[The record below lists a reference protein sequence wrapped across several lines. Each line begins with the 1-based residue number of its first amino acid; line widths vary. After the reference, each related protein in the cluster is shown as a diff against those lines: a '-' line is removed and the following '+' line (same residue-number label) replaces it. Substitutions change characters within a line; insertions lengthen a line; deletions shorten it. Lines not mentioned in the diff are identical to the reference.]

1 MMNDLSNAWKLDIA
15 AAGSRISDK
24 SLSPVALTEMMLDRI
39 GKIDLKLLSY
49 VTVLKNDALKSAANA
64 EKEIA
69 GGKYR
74 GPLHGI
80 PIAIKDIYDTKGV
93 KTTACS
99 KVRES
104 YVPEEDCTVVRKFR
118 EAGAVILGKV
128 TTHEFAFGFDF
139 SSDQKCLE
147 SRPYS
152 FRFERWL
159 GCGDRSGSLLC
170 GYWKRYRRV
179 DPRAGGREWYCRDQA
194 DIWTR

>member
-1 MMNDLSNAWKLDIA
+1 
-15 AAGSRISDK
+15 
-24 SLSPVALTEMMLDRI
+24 MMLDRI
-39 GKIDLKLLSY
+39 GKINSKLLSY
-49 VTVLKNDALKSAANA
+49 VTVLKNDALKSAVNA

-93 KTTACS
+93 RTTACS

-128 TTHEFAFGFDF
+128 TTHEFAFGFD
-139 SSDQKCLE
+139 SHPTKN
-147 SRPYS
+147 
-152 FRFERWL
+152 
-159 GCGDRSGSLLC
+159 
-170 GYWKRYRRV
+170 
-179 DPRAGGREWYCRDQA
+179 A
-194 DIWTR
+194 